1 MFGEQTIAYID
12 LDLYIER
19 SSTER
24 TVFEVASSPAL
35 HKLIQQV
42 LHQVFW
48 FFFLFTFENNWQQ
61 IKFLTPI
68 HLYLLLYHKR
78 TNSGINFEIHQVPHP
93 EDKQFTIADWQY
105 DQPVNP
111 FVSHGNQIIRNTLHS
126 QGTVVISV
134 GYSVQQIK
142 VCVRKIRK
150 IVLSL
155 Y

>member
-1 MFGEQTIAYID
+1 MCLESRPQHILTLTFTQKGHPLKE
-12 LDLYIER
+12 LCLR
-19 SSTER
+19 
-24 TVFEVASSPAL
+24 
-35 HKLIQQV
+35 
-42 LHQVFW
+42 LHQAQPCINLFSKCYIRY
-48 FFFLFTFENNWQQ
+48 FDFLLYTFEYNREQ

-111 FVSHGNQIIRNTLHS
+111 FVSHGNQIIRNTVHS

-142 VCVRKIRK
+142 VCVCKIRK

>member
-1 MFGEQTIAYID
+1 MCLESRPQHILTLTFTQKGHPLKE
-12 LDLYIER
+12 LCLR
-19 SSTER
+19 
-24 TVFEVASSPAL
+24 
-35 HKLIQQV
+35 
-42 LHQVFW
+42 LHQAQPCINLFSKCYIRY
-48 FFFLFTFENNWQQ
+48 FDFFLYTFEYNREQ

-111 FVSHGNQIIRNTLHS
+111 FVSHGNQIIRNTVHS

>member
-1 MFGEQTIAYID
+1 MCLESRPQHILTLTFTQKGHPLKE
-12 LDLYIER
+12 LCLR
-19 SSTER
+19 
-24 TVFEVASSPAL
+24 
-35 HKLIQQV
+35 
-42 LHQVFW
+42 LHQAQPCINLFSKCYIRY
-48 FFFLFTFENNWQQ
+48 FDFFLYTFEYNREQ

-78 TNSGINFEIHQVPHP
+78 TNLGINFQIHQVPHP

-111 FVSHGNQIIRNTLHS
+111 FVSHGNQIIRNTVHS

-142 VCVRKIRK
+142 VCVCKIRK

>member
-1 MFGEQTIAYID
+1 MCLESRPQHILTLTFTQKGHPLKE
-12 LDLYIER
+12 LCLR
-19 SSTER
+19 
-24 TVFEVASSPAL
+24 
-35 HKLIQQV
+35 
-42 LHQVFW
+42 LHQAQPCINLFSKCYIRY
-48 FFFLFTFENNWQQ
+48 FDFFLYTFEYNREQ

>member
-1 MFGEQTIAYID
+1 MCLESRPQHILTLTFTQKGHPLKE
-12 LDLYIER
+12 LCLR
-19 SSTER
+19 
-24 TVFEVASSPAL
+24 
-35 HKLIQQV
+35 
-42 LHQVFW
+42 LHQAQPCINLFSKCYIRY
-48 FFFLFTFENNWQQ
+48 FDFFLYTFEYNREQ

-111 FVSHGNQIIRNTLHS
+111 FVSHGNQIIRNTVHS

-134 GYSVQQIK
+134 GYGVQQIK
-142 VCVRKIRK
+142 VCVCKIRK